1 MQLNDL
7 QDTLL
12 QSDTQKTSL
21 GVIKKEVDLGYN
33 NNNNNVIY
41 PVTEGINSSYT
52 RQAYKTSFNRFQ
64 SVIKIHDL
72 QVLRDLGPKVMEQM
86 IIKYVIN
93 ARDVKKLSR
102 ASIQAECDAIY
113 HFCELNDLLLNK
125 KKINRFLPPLLESFW
140 LVSRTLR
147 TVYPRVHHRMTD
159 LTFCILQLLLC
170 FCRNRVPLLTLQNL
184 IRCFVSINI

>member
-1 MQLNDL
+1 
-7 QDTLL
+7 
-12 QSDTQKTSL
+12 L
-21 GVIKKEVDLGYN
+21 G
-33 NNNNNVIY
+33 NNNNVIY
-41 PVTEGINSSYT
+41 PVTERINSSYT

-125 KKINRFLPPLLESFW
+125 KKILLLNKKKINRFLLPLLESFW
-140 LVSRTLR
+140 LVSRTPYCLSQSSSSHDR
-147 TVYPRVHHRMTD
+147 PNFLYSSTPS
-159 LTFCILQLLLC
+159 LLL
-170 FCRNRVPLLTLQNL
+170 
-184 IRCFVSINI
+184 

>member
-21 GVIKKEVDLGYN
+21 GVIKKEVDLGY
-33 NNNNNVIY
+33 NNNNVIY

-147 TVYPRVHHRMTD
+147 M
-159 LTFCILQLLLC
+159 
-170 FCRNRVPLLTLQNL
+170 
-184 IRCFVSINI
+184 SIPEFIIV

>member
-1 MQLNDL
+1 
-7 QDTLL
+7 
-12 QSDTQKTSL
+12 L
-21 GVIKKEVDLGYN
+21 G
-33 NNNNNVIY
+33 NNNNVIY
-41 PVTEGINSSYT
+41 PVTERINSSYT

-125 KKINRFLPPLLESFW
+125 KKINRFLLPLLESFW
-140 LVSRTLR
+140 LVSRTPYCLSQSSSSHDR
-147 TVYPRVHHRMTD
+147 PNFLYSSTPS
-159 LTFCILQLLLC
+159 LLL
-170 FCRNRVPLLTLQNL
+170 
-184 IRCFVSINI
+184 